1 MFQAKETDI
10 FFGNETA
17 AGDIQFGLLNSV
29 RKLPFLLENKKK
41 KQFFFQAHIF
51 SILHRKRKLFS
62 IPYVHLLL
70 QQLIGSS
77 FFKMWKKL

>member
-29 RKLPFLLENKKK
+29 RKLPFFIKKK
-41 KQFFFQAHIF
+41 TQNKTKQNTFFFLAPTF
-51 SILHRKRKLFS
+51 FLF
-62 IPYVHLLL
+62 
-70 QQLIGSS
+70 
-77 FFKMWKKL
+77 FFNFE